1 MRYHVWVGGGVEEMN
16 DMMLLCL
23 LLKHSTDWEIQTL
36 GTWLSNCGLGLGC
49 NPCCCKP
56 SRPGTSELVLINGSH
71 SMYCLGLGW
80 VGFRL
85 LHPPR
90 RTQSPTHQS
99 QKHQGARAGRLAL
112 YAAWSPP
119 WLPLTWIEG
128 SWIGRLVTCAVVKSA
143 FPIPTVGSRLD
154 IYKSCVVTL
163 GLVAGV
169 VKVKPRED
177 VALFFMYDFDVS
189 HWVSCRWA
197 GHTQAS

>member
-1 MRYHVWVGGGVEEMN
+1 MERCVTMYGVGGGVEEMN

-80 VGFRL
+80 VGFLL
-85 LHPPR
+85 LHVGHNHPR
-90 RTQSPTHQS
+90 VNPKNVRG
-99 QKHQGARAGRLAL
+99 QGQVDWPRMLPGAHPDYL
-112 YAAWSPP
+112 
-119 WLPLTWIEG
+119 WLEG
-128 SWIGRLVTCAVVKSA
+128 SWIWGLVTCAVVKAA
-143 FPIPTVGSRLD
+143 FPIPTVGSRPD
-154 IYKSCVVTL
+154 VYKSCVVTL
-163 GLVAGV
+163 GLVVGV
-169 VKVKPRED
+169 VKVKPREN
-177 VALFFMYDFDVS
+177 VVLFLMYDFDVS
-189 HWVSCRWA
+189 HCVSCRWA